1 MSDPRPM
8 PDPAYRRGVGIMLIN
23 AQGLVFAAQRL
34 DVKGEAWQM
43 PQGGIDAGESPE
55 QAALRELEE
64 EIGTNSATILGETRG
79 WLTYDLPAPL
89 QGGLWRGRYKG
100 QTQKWYAMRFTG
112 VDTDIC
118 LETAHPEFRAWAW
131 VPVASLVERIVPFK
145 RALYEAV
152 VAELGSY
159 ARPL

>member
-1 MSDPRPM
+1 MEPQPT

-23 AQGLVFAAQRL
+23 AQGQVFAAQRI

-64 EIGTNSATILGETRG
+64 EIGTNKATIMGETRD
-79 WLTYDLPAPL
+79 WLTYDLPTPL

-112 VDTDIC
+112 VDADIC